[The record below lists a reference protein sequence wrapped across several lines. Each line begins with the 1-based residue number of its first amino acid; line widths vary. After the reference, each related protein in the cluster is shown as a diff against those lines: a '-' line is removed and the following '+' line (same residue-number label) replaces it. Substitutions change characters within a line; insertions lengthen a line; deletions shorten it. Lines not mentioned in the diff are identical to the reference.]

1 MFPWSGKFRFPGKS
15 LRRFCLAVRAPMAP
29 AARGKPIM
37 GWSGIGCEADMSH
50 FSFKAL
56 ALGLLALLP
65 ECAIAGAGCCS
76 WHGGESGLCARDGRE
91 ICNDGTVSPSCPCS
105 GRYGSA
111 QRRYRND
118 SVPGRFFEA
127 PRRSGG
133 WTSPYGERFYSYPGS
148 SGTGNAAAFPPR
160 QYRAPRRSGAGGT
173 APGCG
178 QGFSYGAGESSIRSA
193 SCGGHGSPSGF
204 CYAGS
209 GQICG
214 DGTVDSDHS
223 CGYSDMRLPPEII
236 RESGGSW
243 RFVLDSATGF
253 STNIGNPVR
262 NFAGRYFLFSYSL
275 GTQSASWAMAD
286 LSSGTLSYAPG
297 DAFAYSPDFSKPLP
311 VKDGSGK
318 IHQCY
323 YAIELSPDPV
333 SPYVTAKRS
342 LSGPAD
348 LSDGSSFCW
357 SDQCWSGRYVL
368 RDGKFVPEDPGSP
381 FTAGCS
387 GRASY

>member
-160 QYRAPRRSGAGGT
+160 Q
-173 APGCG
+173 
-178 QGFSYGAGESSIRSA
+178 
-193 SCGGHGSPSGF
+193 
-204 CYAGS
+204 
-209 GQICG
+209 
-214 DGTVDSDHS
+214 
-223 CGYSDMRLPPEII
+223 
-236 RESGGSW
+236 
-243 RFVLDSATGF
+243 
-253 STNIGNPVR
+253 
-262 NFAGRYFLFSYSL
+262 
-275 GTQSASWAMAD
+275 
-286 LSSGTLSYAPG
+286 
-297 DAFAYSPDFSKPLP
+297 
-311 VKDGSGK
+311 
-318 IHQCY
+318 
-323 YAIELSPDPV
+323 
-333 SPYVTAKRS
+333 
-342 LSGPAD
+342 
-348 LSDGSSFCW
+348 
-357 SDQCWSGRYVL
+357 
-368 RDGKFVPEDPGSP
+368 
-381 FTAGCS
+381 
-387 GRASY
+387 